1 MVVNTVSMDTMN
13 CSFVQND
20 PLKDNKSYSIR
31 LEKIK
36 IGLTVDSS
44 INDPELSLQSSIY
57 SITNPKSSHRTWCV
71 CFQMRLKSPH

>member
-1 MVVNTVSMDTMN
+1 MVVNTVNMNTMN

-20 PLKDNKSYSIR
+20 LLKDNKSYSIH

-44 INDPELSLQSSIY
+44 INDPELSLQSSI
-57 SITNPKSSHRTWCV
+57 TNPKSSHRTWCV
-71 CFQMRLKSPH
+71 CFQMSLKSPH